1 MKTISAFLLIVLIY
15 AINSNLDNFER
26 QDCLNHAPNFF
37 SARTGTNQAYSLDFC
52 RSTYFTSTYAQCCFI
67 KWKDNNE
74 RRRYNCY
81 PVLPAELLDID
92 IATEKIEKDI
102 NDIIG
107 PNGEL
112 DSLDCS
118 SSYLYGSLLII
129 AALLF

>member
-26 QDCLNHAPNFF
+26 QDCLNHAPNFL

-52 RSTYFTSTYAQCCFI
+52 RSTYFTSTYAQCCFL

-74 RRRYNCY
+74 RRQYNCY
-81 PVLPAELLDID
+81 PVTATELSDID
-92 IATEKIEKDI
+92 IATKFIKENVGE
-102 NDIIG
+102 
-107 PNGEL
+107 NGDL
-112 DSLDCS
+112 VSLDCS